1 MILFSLLMYF
11 LKSVHFDCS
20 QPPGGVQFFQRQL
33 GGLFQV
39 SHPYLTVLTTSPIRP
54 QFADGSTPLR
64 GLGRLSGHARGRG
77 PVSPSLVLP
86 RVPAECHARSV
97 LPARSCRRL
106 LPPDIWT
113 PPHRQPE
120 CSEDTTDP
128 KDFVIVQRLTLVY
141 KCHQGNIPL
150 F

>member
-1 MILFSLLMYF
+1 MVWWSPEWFIFPIDVFFKTSSLWL
-11 LKSVHFDCS
+11 
-20 QPPGGVQFFQRQL
+20 QPDTRGSPVFQHQF

-54 QFADGSTPLR
+54 QFADGSTPLP

-77 PVSPSLVLP
+77 PVSPSLILP
-86 RVPAECHARSV
+86 GVPAECHARSV

-113 PPHRQPE
+113 PPHQPE

-128 KDFVIVQRLTLVY
+128 KGFIIVQCLTLVY
-141 KCHQGNIPL
+141 K